1 MQPLIFFIVI
11 IRRTQKQKKV
21 NLQEITNRILKQAYS
36 DIHKVIIEQ
45 CKNGSP
51 KAQFELYKL
60 YSKAMFNT
68 CFRLMNNR
76 EDAEDMLQEAFSYA
90 FSKIGSFRFESSF
103 GAWLKQIAVN
113 SCINE
118 LKRKK
123 TKLSYVED
131 ISLMDSKE
139 EEKEGKDEKEIQFEV
154 QKVIKAVENLPEGFR
169 LVFSL
174 YLLEGYDH
182 TEISQILGISE
193 STSKTQYLRAK
204 RKIKELLT

>member
-1 MQPLIFFIVI
+1 
-11 IRRTQKQKKV
+11 
-21 NLQEITNRILKQAYS
+21 
-36 DIHKVIIEQ
+36 
-45 CKNGSP
+45 
-51 KAQFELYKL
+51 
-60 YSKAMFNT
+60 
-68 CFRLMNNR
+68 MNNR

-90 FSKIGSFRFESSF
+90 FGKIGGFRFESSF
-103 GAWLKQIAVN
+103 GVWLKQIAVN

-123 TKLSYVED
+123 TKLSYFED
-131 ISLMDSKE
+131 ISLIDSKE

-154 QKVIKAVENLPEGFR
+154 QKVLKAVENLPEGFR